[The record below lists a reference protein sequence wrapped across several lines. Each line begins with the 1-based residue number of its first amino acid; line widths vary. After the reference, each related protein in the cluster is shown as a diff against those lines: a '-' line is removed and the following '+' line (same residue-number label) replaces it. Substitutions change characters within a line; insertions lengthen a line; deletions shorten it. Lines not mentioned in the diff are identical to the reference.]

1 MSRFIE
7 LTVYGDATKIVIN
20 MDYVIQMWEG
30 SNPDGFP
37 YTRLAYNDVDDE
49 NILTCHVREP
59 IKKILGLLAK

>member
-7 LTVYGDATKIVIN
+7 LTVYGDATKIGIN

-37 YTRLAYNDVDDE
+37 YTRLAYNDVDD
-49 NILTCHVREP
+49 VREP